1 MSALLLAFTLS
12 AVGGILL
19 ARARPPVPA
28 YFGDAAASGM
38 QSPQTPLARG
48 EAARPGALAMV
59 AAVVAVLAGAGP
71 GVVVVGIVLRVLE
84 NAFPGGESVLAAV
97 GGLCITAVVVH
108 AVVRQRGQLLRR
120 PPRIASAYL
129 EKPVA
134 ELMRA
139 CAAAAVLVTFG
150 IVFSV
155 LFESVRFFRLVS
167 PAEFLFGLEWSP
179 QIALRAEQVASGGRF
194 GIVPLLAGTFLISA
208 VALVVATPL
217 GLAAAVWLSEF
228 ASRKTRA
235 VVKPILE
242 MLTGVPTVV
251 YGVFAAV
258 ILAPKL
264 RGWFSDVGVD
274 ASPES
279 ALAAGLV
286 MGVMIMP
293 FVASLAEDALAA
305 VPARVRDGALAMG
318 STKAEAAV
326 LVQVPAATP
335 GIVAGILLAASRAV
349 GETMIVV
356 MAAGLSANLTANPLE
371 AVTTVTVQIVTLLT
385 GDQEFDSPKTLAA
398 FALGLALF
406 AVTLVFNVVALR
418 TVRKYREGY
427 DS

>member
-1 MSALLLAFTLS
+1 MNSLLLALLFS
-12 AVGGILL
+12 VAGGIFL
-19 ARARPPVPA
+19 ARTCPPTAALASVRAAVLAASAAVFAGILPQIVLIALAARVLLNNFPDSRNLVA
-28 YFGDAAASGM
+28 LAAA
-38 QSPQTPLARG
+38 L
-48 EAARPGALAMV
+48 L
-59 AAVVAVLAGAGP
+59 AAVVAVRAAAAQ
-71 GVVVVGIVLRVLE
+71 RRD
-84 NAFPGGESVLAAV
+84 LAAK
-97 GGLCITAVVVH
+97 
-108 AVVRQRGQLLRR
+108 
-120 PPRIASAYL
+120 PPKLPGAYL
-129 EKPVA
+129 EKPAA

-139 CAAAAVLVTFG
+139 CAACAVLVTFG

-155 LFESVRFFRLVS
+155 LFESVRFFNKIS
-167 PAEFLFGLEWSP
+167 PAEFFFGLEWSP
-179 QIALRAEQVASGGRF
+179 QTALRADQAGSSGRF
-194 GIVPLLAGTFLISA
+194 GVIPLLAGTALISA
-208 VALVVATPL
+208 IALAVAVPL
-217 GLAAAVWLSEF
+217 GLASAVWLSEF
-228 ASRKTRA
+228 AGRKTRA
-235 VVKPILE
+235 LVKPVME

-258 ILAPKL
+258 ILAPSL
-264 RGWFSDVGVD
+264 RDFFSAAGMD

-286 MGVMIMP
+286 MGVMILP
-293 FVASLAEDALAA
+293 FVASLSEDALAA

-318 STKAEAAV
+318 STRAEAAL
-326 LVQVPAATP
+326 LVQVPAAMP

-371 AVTTVTVQIVTLLT
+371 AVTTITVQIVTLLT

-418 TVRKYREGY
+418 VVHKRREAY

>member
-1 MSALLLAFTLS
+1 
-12 AVGGILL
+12 
-19 ARARPPVPA
+19 
-28 YFGDAAASGM
+28 
-38 QSPQTPLARG
+38 
-48 EAARPGALAMV
+48 
-59 AAVVAVLAGAGP
+59 
-71 GVVVVGIVLRVLE
+71 
-84 NAFPGGESVLAAV
+84 
-97 GGLCITAVVVH
+97 
-108 AVVRQRGQLLRR
+108 
-120 PPRIASAYL
+120 
-129 EKPVA
+129 
-134 ELMRA
+134 MRA

>member
-1 MSALLLAFTLS
+1 MTPFLLALLFS
-12 AVGGILL
+12 AVGGFFL
-19 ARARPPVPA
+19 ARNCPPTAALASGRAAVLAASAAVLAGILPQVVVVAVAARVLMNNFPESQNLVA
-28 YFGDAAASGM
+28 VAAA
-38 QSPQTPLARG
+38 LA
-48 EAARPGALAMV
+48 
-59 AAVVAVLAGAGP
+59 AAVVAVRAALMQK
-71 GVVVVGIVLRVLE
+71 RR
-84 NAFPGGESVLAAV
+84 LAAK
-97 GGLCITAVVVH
+97 
-108 AVVRQRGQLLRR
+108 
-120 PPRIASAYL
+120 PPRLPSAYL

-139 CAAAAVLVTFG
+139 CAAVAVLVTFG
-150 IVFSV
+150 VIFSV
-155 LFESVRFFRLVS
+155 LFESLRFFSKIS
-167 PAEFLFGLEWSP
+167 PAEFFLALEWSP
-179 QIALRAEQVASGGRF
+179 QTALRADQAASGGRF
-194 GIVPLLAGTFLISA
+194 GIIPLLAGTALISVIALA
-208 VALVVATPL
+208 VAVPL
-217 GLAAAVWLSEF
+217 GLASAVWLSEF

-235 VVKPILE
+235 FVKPVLE

-258 ILAPKL
+258 ILAPSL
-264 RGWFSDVGVD
+264 RDFFSAAGLS

-286 MGVMIMP
+286 MGVMILP

-305 VPARVRDGALAMG
+305 VPERVRDGALAMG
-318 STKAEAAV
+318 STRAEAAV
-326 LVQVPAATP
+326 LVQIPAAMP

-371 AVTTVTVQIVTLLT
+371 AVTTITVQIVTLLT

-406 AVTLVFNVVALR
+406 VVTLLFNVVALR
-418 TVRKYREGY
+418 VVRKHREAY